1 MQLRVGPWAAG
12 PGRWVFAWGLCA
24 LLAGCDRIGPWSAE
38 RSHTVSAVIER
49 APGPFGQVS
58 WHADYRAEDCPAGAP
73 SGGGELSVALPV
85 THQGGHHYET
95 TVPGRPA
102 VGTGQDRCR
111 WRLVSTSARFAA
123 TAAEGDEVF
132 EARLTAGQLARE
144 KPVVL
149 YYWRGTYPRMPGAI
163 ITRALGEPDRQVFRP
178 EFQNQLFT
186 ITLTPRAA
194 P

>member
-1 MQLRVGPWAAG
+1 MQLREGPWAAG
-12 PGRWVFAWGLCA
+12 PGHRVLAWGLCA
-24 LLAGCDRIGPWSAE
+24 LLAGCDQIGTWGAE
-38 RSHTVSAVIER
+38 RSHTVLAVIER

-73 SGGGELSVALPV
+73 SGGDLSVPLPAV
-85 THQGGHHYET
+85 HKGGQHYET
-95 TVPGRPA
+95 TIPARPA
-102 VGTGQDRCR
+102 AGAEQDRCR

-132 EARLTAGQLARE
+132 EARLTAKDLTRE
-144 KPVVL
+144 RPVVL

-163 ITRALGEPDRQVFRP
+163 ITRSLGEPDRQVFRP

-186 ITLTPRAA
+186 ITLTPRTVR
-194 P
+194 

>member
-1 MQLRVGPWAAG
+1 MQLRVASPAHH
-12 PGRWVFAWGLCA
+12 PGRWVLIGGLCA
-24 LLAGCDRIGPWSAE
+24 LLAGCDPFGPWGGQRE
-38 RSHTVSAVIER
+38 HTVSAVIER

-58 WHADYRAEDCPAGAP
+58 WHADYRAEDCPEGAP
-73 SGGGELSVALPV
+73 SGGDLSVPLPV
-85 THQGGHHYET
+85 VHKGGQHYET
-95 TVPGRPA
+95 TIPARPA
-102 VGTGQDRCR
+102 AGAEQDRCR

-132 EARLTAGQLARE
+132 EARLTTEDLDRKQ
-144 KPVVL
+144 PVVR

-163 ITRALGEPDRQVFRP
+163 ITRSLGEPDRQVFRP

>member
-1 MQLRVGPWAAG
+1 MQLRVGPWADG
-12 PGRWVFAWGLCA
+12 PGRLALVLGLSG
-24 LLAGCDRIGPWSAE
+24 LMTGCDRIGPWGAE
-38 RSHTVSAVIER
+38 RNHTVLAVIEH

-58 WHADYRAEDCPAGAP
+58 WHADYRAEECPAGAP
-73 SGGGELSVALPV
+73 VTGDLSVALPV
-85 THQGGHHYET
+85 SRQGGHHYET

-102 VGTGQDRCR
+102 VGAEQDRCR
-111 WRLVSTSARFAA
+111 WALMSTTARFSA

-132 EARLTAGQLARE
+132 EARLTAEQLARGR
-144 KPVVL
+144 PVVL

-163 ITRALGEPDRQVFRP
+163 ITRSLGEPDRQVFRP

-186 ITLTPRAA
+186 ITLTPQAA